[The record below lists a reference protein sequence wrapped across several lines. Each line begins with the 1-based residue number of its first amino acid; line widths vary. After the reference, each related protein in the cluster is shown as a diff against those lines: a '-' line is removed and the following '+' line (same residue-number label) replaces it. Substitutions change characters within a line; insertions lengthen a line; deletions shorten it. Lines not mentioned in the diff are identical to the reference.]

1 MNVNISTKRA
11 LQFQFQDFQFW
22 AIGSNQNFRYDQTAG
37 ICENHSVL
45 SFCRAKLF
53 KSFYA
58 EMDEKNAMLHI
69 FNFSD
74 CLKKHV
80 LFLPEGKEK
89 LLIGGNSIL
98 KCLAILF

>member
-1 MNVNISTKRA
+1 MSTKRA

-37 ICENHSVL
+37 ICENHSIL
-45 SFCRAKLF
+45 SFCRAKVV
-53 KSFYA
+53 KSFCA
-58 EMDEKNAMLHI
+58 EMDQKRAMLHI
-69 FNFSD
+69 FKFSD
-74 CLKKHV
+74 CLQKHV

>member
-45 SFCRAKLF
+45 SFCRAKVV

-58 EMDEKNAMLHI
+58 EMDKKELCTI
-69 FNFSD
+69 FSI
-74 CLKKHV
+74 
-80 LFLPEGKEK
+80 FL
-89 LLIGGNSIL
+89 I
-98 KCLAILF
+98 A